1 VLDDPIEPLKTL
13 AAYLVEVYGTD
24 NARMVAESWTQA
36 LRAIVES
43 GGDVSRSRAGLITC
57 PALLMTGTYDP
68 FCPPSL
74 VREMADAIPGGQFLE
89 APGAGHDVHQSHP
102 DWLVSTVV
110 DWLGDH

>member
-1 VLDDPIEPLKTL
+1 LIT
-13 AAYLVEVYGTD
+13 GTD
-24 NARMVAESWTQA
+24 
-36 LRAIVES
+36 
-43 GGDVSRSRAGLITC
+43 
-57 PALLMTGTYDP
+57 DP

-74 VREMADAIPGGQFLE
+74 VREMADAMTGGDFLE